1 MNMTRKYLKKDKY
14 LQKKVEKLLMILE
27 QYNSIIM
34 EYQKIIS
41 LSDNAPIQ
49 PSKFWAKNWVEI
61 NNDSTPSQ
69 ALNCDGVVLKIYLDH
84 NFQ

>member
-1 MNMTRKYLKKDKY
+1 M
-14 LQKKVEKLLMILE
+14 
-27 QYNSIIM
+27 IM

-49 PSKFWAKNWVEI
+49 PSKFWTKNWVEI

-84 NFQ
+84 NFQWPQEGLNSKFLAYEVVT

>member
-1 MNMTRKYLKKDKY
+1 
-14 LQKKVEKLLMILE
+14 
-27 QYNSIIM
+27 M
-34 EYQKIIS
+34 EYHKIIS
-41 LSDNAPIQ
+41 LSGNAPNQ

>member
-1 MNMTRKYLKKDKY
+1 M
-14 LQKKVEKLLMILE
+14 
-27 QYNSIIM
+27 IM

-49 PSKFWAKNWVEI
+49 PSKFWTKNWVEI

-69 ALNCDGVVLKIYLDH
+69 ALNCDGVVLEIYLDH
-84 NFQ
+84 NFQWPQEGLNCKSLAYEVVT